1 MQVTVRLFATL
12 RQNAGWK
19 EKQVEAAEA
28 TTVNDLLKLLEEQY
42 PALHLT
48 SRSLYAA
55 VNQEYARLDQTLHN
69 GDEVAL
75 FPPVSGGAATI
86 ICRGEAGA
94 AIAQLSND
102 PCAPA
107 SPRLNRIRFSR
118 MELPD
123 GEQETF

>member
-19 EKQVEAAEA
+19 EKSVETAEA
-28 TTVNDLLKLLEEQY
+28 TTVSDLLKLLEEQY

-55 VNQEYARLDQTLHN
+55 VNQEYARLEQTLHN

-75 FPPVSGGAATI
+75 FPPVSGGAA
-86 ICRGEAGA
+86 
-94 AIAQLSND
+94 
-102 PCAPA
+102 
-107 SPRLNRIRFSR
+107 
-118 MELPD
+118 
-123 GEQETF
+123 